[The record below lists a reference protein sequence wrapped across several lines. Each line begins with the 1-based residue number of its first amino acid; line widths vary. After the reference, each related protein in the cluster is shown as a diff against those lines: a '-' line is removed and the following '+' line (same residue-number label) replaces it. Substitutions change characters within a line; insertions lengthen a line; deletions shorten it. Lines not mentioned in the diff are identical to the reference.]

1 MNLLRPAFLARH
13 LRMAPALII
22 LSFTLGPDTGHA
34 ATAPTPALLDDFSDP
49 KHNAHGIDRLLFD
62 DKGVGSQSHATQQC
76 GHGILKVAGELVPG
90 RGVPAF
96 ISVVSLLTP
105 DGKPQDLTG
114 YAGVRICVKNTKGLL
129 SVQVGSADIQ
139 NFDYHASA
147 PLAGRRDEFQELRVP
162 FKDLKRS
169 WSEQV
174 PLNLKSVTSVNLV
187 SFGMAKDTFAYEV
200 KEIGFY

>member
-1 MNLLRPAFLARH
+1 MNLLLPAFLGRQ
-13 LRMAPALII
+13 LLLAPALIT
-22 LSFTLGPDTGHA
+22 LGFALGPDTAPA
-34 ATAPTPALLDDFSDP
+34 AVTPALLDDFSNP
-49 KHNAHGIDRLLFD
+49 THNAHRVDRLLFD
-62 DKGVGSQSHATQQC
+62 DKGVGSQSHATQKC
-76 GHGILKVAGELVPG
+76 EHGILKVEGELVPG

-96 ISVVSLLTP
+96 ISVVSLLSP

-114 YAGVRICVKNTKGLL
+114 YEGVRLRVKNTKGML

-147 PLAGRRDEFQELRVP
+147 PLAAKRDEFQELRVP

-174 PLNLKSVTSVNLV
+174 PLNLKSITSVNLV
-187 SFGMAKDTFAYEV
+187 SFAMAKDTFAYEV